1 MKKNVISGIAV
12 LLAIVLVFGAAIFGL
27 DTVTGPIIEANLAA
41 NATGAL
47 AEVLPEGKVFE
58 ALDMA
63 SLVEVPATVVAI
75 HKETAGAGFVV
86 ELSTTSD
93 YSAAPLKILMGI
105 DATGAIAGIKTVE
118 YHESLQIA
126 EAFPASFV
134 GQNST
139 LADVDMALAAG
150 TTYTANAYKGAITD
164 AFAALSANGL
174 VAEAQKGDDQI
185 LKELIPSVH
194 TGLVKNG
201 NLEATELGAPGVSAG
216 GVQILTALKANNG
229 TGFAFIAQNGDSKVL
244 AVVNAGGACK
254 VYNVEGA
261 DVTAENAAVVT
272 EVTAMASANTDDNSA
287 KEMDTLKRLGGSD
300 SATAVAMDG
309 IFSTVTGVYDLGN
322 GSYGF
327 VARPYGF
334 ELMCV
339 YYVLDSNGAIV
350 KMNADEFVF
359 HAEYYGGLS
368 ADFNVDNYR
377 NGFVGVTKDSY
388 TGEETLTATVT
399 VTNNAVKEATADIF
413 AAFEIVKG
421 GA

>member
-27 DTVTGPIIEANLAA
+27 DTVTGPIIAANLAA
-41 NATGAL
+41 RATGAL
-47 AEVLPEGKVFE
+47 AEVLPAGVVFE

-63 SLVEVPATVVAI
+63 TLVDVPATVTAI

-93 YSAAPLKILMGI
+93 YSSAPLQILMGV

-150 TTYTANAYKGAITD
+150 TTFTATAYKNAIAD
-164 AFAALSANGL
+164 GFAALSANGL
-174 VAEAQKGDDQI
+174 VAEAQKGDDQ
-185 LKELIPSVH
+185 LLMELIPTVH

-272 EVTAMASANTDDNSA
+272 EATAMAAANADDNSA
-287 KEMDTLKRLGGSD
+287 KEVKKLQAMLDG
-300 SATAVAMDG
+300 ATATAAAMDG
-309 IFSTVTGVYDLGN
+309 IFSTVTGVYDLGGGN
-322 GSYGF
+322 YGF
-327 VARPYGF
+327 AARPYGF
-334 ELMCV
+334 ELMYV
-339 YYVLDSNGAIV
+339 YFVLDSNGAIV
-350 KMNADEFVF
+350 SMDADQFIFEKDYFM
-359 HAEYYGGLS
+359 A
-368 ADFNVDNYR
+368 FNGKDDASYKA
-377 NGFVGVTKDSY
+377 GFVGLTVDSF
-388 TGEETLTATVT
+388 TGEQAINATATMT
-399 VTNNAVKEATADIF
+399 SNAVKEATNDIF
-413 AAFEIVKG
+413 AAFKTVKG